1 MFTAKIQIVNRKGK
15 YETLESANVAHF
27 DLELAKA
34 TVEAV
39 EELNQTDVERPF
51 RAGLYIKD
59 EPVPHGWASRELPF
73 STQIWLQVEMAPA
86 DACERFKK
94 FAAEYAK

>member
-15 YETLESANVAHF
+15 YETLESANVASF
-27 DLELAKA
+27 DLELARE
-34 TVEAV
+34 TMQIV
-39 EELNQTDVERPF
+39 EELNETDEDRPF

-59 EPVPHGWASRELPF
+59 EPVPAGYASRELPF
-73 STQIWLQVEMAPA
+73 SIQIWPLVEMKPA
-86 DACERFKK
+86 DARERFKK